1 MLTTKLKLDF
11 SLWPL
16 KRYQKVS
23 RWVTESDTFH
33 IWLLQSLHPAMLEV
47 SPLTWSAYQALNHT
61 WSRLQRFLQSTEE
74 TTQAMQSR
82 ASRQSSDGAV
92 SKSKARTADSTM
104 LQGLPG
110 QAPGPFSVLL
120 PLDDYSSVSLKFY
133 SQRAWLLTLHSSS
146 FPLHSR
152 LRTVTAL
159 LRQLW
164 NGKWHRHSPPTQH
177 GWMISSFSF
186 LLKRQLLL
194 VIIEI
199 KCIKVSHVP
208 NF

>member
-23 RWVTESDTFH
+23 HWVTESDTFH
-33 IWLLQSLHPAMLEV
+33 IWLLQSLHPATLEV

-74 TTQAMQSR
+74 TTQAMWSR
-82 ASRQSSDGAV
+82 ASRQSSDRAV
-92 SKSKARTADSTM
+92 SKSKARTAHSTM

-110 QAPGPFSVLL
+110 QVPGPFSVLL
-120 PLDDYSSVSLKFY
+120 PLDEYSSVSLKFY
-133 SQRAWLLTLHSSS
+133 SQRPDSPLLLISSA
-146 FPLHSR
+146 LKAE
-152 LRTVTAL
+152 TVTAL

-186 LLKRQLLL
+186 LLKRQLLI

-199 KCIKVSHVP
+199 KCIKVSHAP